1 MTADSTTSRPLPL
14 HGATVLELGTM
25 ITAPYA
31 GMMLAELG
39 ATVIKVENPNG
50 GDPFRATGGGS
61 YGPNFVAYNHSKQG
75 LTLDLK
81 GESGRAAFEALLR
94 RSDVLLENYRPGIMD
109 KLGYSAEAVRSINPR
124 IVHCSI
130 TGFGA
135 DGPYATRPAYDAVA
149 SALSGIYSL
158 AVDPQNPRLV
168 GVTISDNVTGMYAV
182 NGIVSALYDRERTG
196 LGRRIEVNM
205 LESAI
210 AFSPDAFAYHTQN
223 NVLYGPSSR
232 VASSQCFAF
241 TCADGKL
248 LAVHLSLQV
257 KFWEN
262 FLRAVGDQPIAHDP
276 RFKERAGRVSNYDAL
291 NSEIATIIT
300 TQSRSYWMEQLQRCD
315 VPFAPINTIPEV
327 LEDAQVRHLDT
338 FCETQHPSQGR
349 VVTIR
354 SPVHFDGAVRTNTS
368 PPMLGEHNA
377 EILASLGLPA
387 DAAPTSGRP
396 RAKETSE

>member
-1 MTADSTTSRPLPL
+1 MPENVAAARPLPL
-14 HGATVLELGTM
+14 HGVTVLELGTM

-39 ATVIKVENPNG
+39 ASVIKIENPNG

-61 YGPNFVAYNHSKQG
+61 YGPNFVAYNHSKRS
-75 LTLDLK
+75 LALDLK
-81 GESGRAAFEALLR
+81 SERGRTVFEALLR
-94 RSDVLLENYRPGIMD
+94 QSDVLLENYRPGIMD

-124 IVHCSI
+124 IIHCSI
-130 TGFGA
+130 TGFGP
-135 DGPYATRPAYDAVA
+135 DGPYTARPAYDAVV

-158 AVDPQNPRLV
+158 AVDPRDPRLV

-182 NGIVSALYDRERTG
+182 QGILSALYDRARSG

-205 LESAI
+205 LEAAV
-210 AFSPDAFAYHTQN
+210 AFTPDAFAYYTQEK
-223 NVLYGPSSR
+223 VLYGPSSR

-248 LAVHLSLQV
+248 LAIHLSLQV

-262 FLRAVGDQPIAHDP
+262 FLRAVGDEPMAHDP

-291 NSEIATIIT
+291 NAEIGKIIATRT
-300 TQSRSYWMEQLQRCD
+300 RSYWMEQLQRFD

-327 LEDAQVRHLDT
+327 LDDPQVRHLET
-338 FCETQHPSQGR
+338 FCETQHPSQGQ

-354 SPVHFDGAVRTNTS
+354 SPIHFDGAERVNT
-368 PPMLGEHNA
+368 PPPTLGEHNDA
-377 EILASLGLPA
+377 ILASLDMPA
-387 DAAPTSGRP
+387 DAAAAFRSPY
-396 RAKETSE
+396 TSESEN